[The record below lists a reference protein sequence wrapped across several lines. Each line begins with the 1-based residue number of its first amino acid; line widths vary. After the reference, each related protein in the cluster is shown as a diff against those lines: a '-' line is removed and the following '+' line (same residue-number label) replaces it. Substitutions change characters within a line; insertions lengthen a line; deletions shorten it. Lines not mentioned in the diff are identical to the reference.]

1 MVRLGSASGLRVLTI
16 TIAAIV
22 LSGDCSVAGIIAGR
36 VEKNVSTG
44 NLSNPFSYFKVGGP
58 GQTDSYFPPSSS
70 NPLELQSTEQ
80 FGAYSKAT
88 VSDPNFAS
96 LFPTPF
102 QIIYDVYTSI
112 DFINGYLF
120 ETNFSSFQSTPMF
133 AEVDV
138 KIYFTTDTTSVITG
152 TFGAVGTAGPGE
164 FLTVTTSG
172 FGIGDTITAGDHWF
186 RLKARSQTP
195 PALGAS
201 SFGNNQFEVFLVASP
216 AAVPEPTTGI
226 IAGGLILGF
235 MGARIRKS
243 RRRDC

>member
-1 MVRLGSASGLRVLTI
+1 MVGLGSVSGLRVLTI

-44 NLSNPFSYFKVGGP
+44 NPINPSYFKVGGP
-58 GQTDSYFPPSSS
+58 EQTDSYFPPSSS
-70 NPLELQSTEQ
+70 NPLELQSTEK

-88 VSDPNFAS
+88 VSAPNFAS

-102 QIIYDVYTSI
+102 QIIYAVYTSI
-112 DFINGYLF
+112 DFTDGDLF
-120 ETNFSSFQSTPMF
+120 RTNFSSFQTTPMF

-138 KIYFTTDTTSVITG
+138 TIYFTTDTTSVITG

-172 FGIGDTITAGDHWF
+172 FGIGDTIAAGDHWF

-195 PALGAS
+195 PALGTS
-201 SFGNNQFEVFLVASP
+201 SFGNNQFEVSLVASP
-216 AAVPEPTTGI
+216 AVPEPTTGI
-226 IAGGLILGF
+226 IAGALILGF